1 MNLVALRDWP
11 TVRQWIQVVA
21 AAILVALVNNQI
33 IASDLADVIIT
44 FVVSVLPPA
53 LSIFN
58 SASGFRTW
66 LYTLITAGQAAV
78 LALDIWT
85 TLQVESIV
93 NVLLAVIG
101 AGVAVTHTPTP
112 AGEQRPSAIAAE

>member
-1 MNLVALRDWP
+1 MNMLALRDWP
-11 TVRQWIQVVA
+11 TIRQWIQVVA
-21 AAILVALVNNQI
+21 AAVLVALVNNQL
-33 IASDLADVIIT
+33 IASHLADVVVT
-44 FVVSVLPPA
+44 FIFAVLPPA
-53 LSIFN
+53 LSVFN

-66 LYTLITAGQAAV
+66 LYSLIMAGQTAV
-78 LALDIWT
+78 LALDLWT

-112 AGEQRPSAIAAE
+112 AAEQGPALKAA

>member
-1 MNLVALRDWP
+1 MNLIALRDWP

-21 AAILVALVNNQI
+21 AAVLVALVNNQM

-44 FVVSVLPPA
+44 FIVAVLPPA

-58 SASGFRTW
+58 SVSGVRTW
-66 LYTLITAGQAAV
+66 LYSLITAGQAAV

-93 NVLLAVIG
+93 NILLAIIG
-101 AGVAVTHTPTP
+101 VGVAVTHTPAP
-112 AGEQRPSAIAAE
+112 ADSQPPSVPVGT

>member
-1 MNLVALRDWP
+1 MKTLTLRDWP
-11 TVRQWIQVVA
+11 TIRQWIQVVA
-21 AAILVALVNNQI
+21 AALLVALVNNQL

-44 FVVSVLPPA
+44 FIVAVLPPA

-112 AGEQRPSAIAAE
+112 AGQQRIST